1 MADNPLHRAVYLTG
15 PTASGKTAV
24 GVELARRLNAEII
37 SLDSMA
43 LYRGMS
49 IGTAKPTIG
58 ERRGVPHHL
67 IDVLDPWESAN
78 VAWFRI
84 QATAAVESV
93 LARGRLPLFVGGT
106 PLYLKAC
113 LRGLFEGPPA
123 DPELRR
129 TLEAEETS
137 ALHQRLALVDPMA
150 AARLHEND
158 RRRVIRALE
167 VQAATNR
174 ALSDLQIQHNQ
185 PAVGVKVAA
194 LQHDRPRLYQRI
206 DHRVMKMFDEG
217 FLEEVRALQ
226 ESPKPLSDVAAQGV
240 GYREVIDLLE
250 DRATIEE
257 TIERIQTRT
266 RQFAKRQE
274 TWFRGLAEV
283 SPWPVGERES
293 PEMVAERLVDWITSE
308 K

>member
-1 MADNPLHRAVYLTG
+1 
-15 PTASGKTAV
+15 
-24 GVELARRLNAEII
+24 
-37 SLDSMA
+37 
-43 LYRGMS
+43 
-49 IGTAKPTIG
+49 
-58 ERRGVPHHL
+58 
-67 IDVLDPWESAN
+67 
-78 VAWFRI
+78 
-84 QATAAVESV
+84 
-93 LARGRLPLFVGGT
+93 
-106 PLYLKAC
+106 
-113 LRGLFEGPPA
+113 
-123 DPELRR
+123 LRR

-137 ALHQRLALVDPMA
+137 ALHQRLALVDPLA

-194 LQHDRPRLYQRI
+194 LQHDRSRLYQRI
-206 DHRVMKMFDEG
+206 DHRVMKMFDDG
-217 FLEEVRALQ
+217 FLDEVRALQ
-226 ESPKPLSDVAAQGV
+226 ETPKPLSDVAAQGV

-250 DRATIEE
+250 GRATIEE

-293 PEMVAERLVDWITSE
+293 SELVAERLADWITSE